1 MPIFYRPVQTVNVQ
15 GTTLE
20 LWVSRRKMP
29 FFMHADAILVP
40 VAPDLKM
47 VFGVAKLIRDFGAN
61 AVQYE
66 ANRAAP
72 LPPGQAFIGAGGRY
86 RFKYTV
92 LAVIFDEVKR
102 TTPDYILQA
111 VRSAMQQ
118 AHRKGA
124 KSLIFPDMTENL
136 LTQPTWITPEQRHQT
151 AEITARIMLDAI
163 MASRGIVPMVK
174 IWCWEPANA
183 DIFVKE
189 LKRLATE
196 GWDENAALTKAT
208 EVPAPAASKA
218 PNWLEYGP
226 TGKIKH
232 ITMPLVFGELQ
243 RIEADAFLRPTSV
256 TLELEEK
263 EIAPNDIET
272 PGTRLVKRAGPAL
285 EKEMQ
290 AVGAIPLGG
299 ATLTGAGA
307 LENVRHI
314 LHLGCRAHGA
324 PATAEALWN
333 SVQAALVLAEAN
345 HLKTLILPNIGG
357 GKNDYPV
364 EAAVPLAL
372 EAILNYVRHLA
383 QQSKRSGIE
392 TIYLFA
398 DNPREEEA
406 WNEAVTKFIPSP
418 YAALLESFP
427 EDEH

>member
-1 MPIFYRPVQTVNVQ
+1 MPIFYRPVQTVTVQ

-29 FFMHADAILVP
+29 YFMHADAILVP

-66 ANRAAP
+66 ANKAAP
-72 LPPGQAFIGAGGRY
+72 LPPGQAFIGTGGRY
-86 RFKYTV
+86 RFQYTV

-124 KSLIFPDMTENL
+124 RSLIFPDMTENL

-163 MASRGIVPMVK
+163 LASRGIIPTVK

-183 DIFVKE
+183 DVFIKE
-189 LKRLATE
+189 LKRLAIE

-208 EVPAPAASKA
+208 EVPAPAASER
-218 PNWLEYGP
+218 PNWLEYGQ
-226 TGKIKH
+226 TGRIKN
-232 ITMPLVFGELQ
+232 TSLPVVFGELQ

-256 TLELEEK
+256 TLERDEK
-263 EIAPNDIET
+263 ETAPSDIET

-290 AVGAIPLGG
+290 AVGSLPLGG

-314 LHLGCRAHGA
+314 IHLGCRAHGA
-324 PATAEALWN
+324 PATAEALWD
-333 SVQAALVLAEAN
+333 SVQAALVLADAN
-345 HLKTLILPNIGG
+345 HLKTLILPNLGA
-357 GKNDYPV
+357 GKNDYPI
-364 EAAVPLAL
+364 ETAAPLAL
-372 EAILNYVRHLA
+372 EAILNYARHLA
-383 QQSKRSGIE
+383 RRSKKSGIE

-398 DNPREEEA
+398 DNPREEDA
-406 WNEAVTKFIPSP
+406 WNEAVKKYVPSP
-418 YAALLESFP
+418 YAALLEIHH